1 MQRQRAPRT
10 ASISFLLSL
19 SCTRSLFT
27 SHLYLSLSG
36 MAPCT
41 LLLYHPVPYMCLGH
55 SFRSRL
61 TSSPATEALRRPLA
75 ASRMPSHISC
85 FGAHPG
91 HTLTASTTSK
101 LTGGQWIPLAQNDLV
116 NLVSQQCQHLRN
128 HGQLVEPNVLL
139 RNLLIIGKATG
150 HMQTCS
156 AHRVATNLQRLPH
169 LMLDALF

>member
-1 MQRQRAPRT
+1 MQKQRAPRT
-10 ASISFLLSL
+10 ASISFLLS
-19 SCTRSLFT
+19 CTRSLFI

-41 LLLYHPVPYMCLGH
+41 LLLYHPVPYMRLGH

-101 LTGGQWIPLAQNDLV
+101 LTGDQWIPLAQNDLV

-156 AHRVATNLQRLPH
+156 AHNLQRICRDYPI
-169 LMLDALF
+169 